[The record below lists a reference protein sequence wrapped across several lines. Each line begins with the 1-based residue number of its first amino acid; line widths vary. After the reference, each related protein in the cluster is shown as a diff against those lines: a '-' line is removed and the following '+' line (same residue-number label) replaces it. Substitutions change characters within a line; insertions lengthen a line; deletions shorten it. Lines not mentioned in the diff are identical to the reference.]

1 MPEISLSEFAENLN
15 KIMPVLMKEFARR
28 QANELYKGKITL
40 PQFLILEF
48 LQQEGISK
56 MVILARVMQVSTA
69 AMTGMVNRLVKYGY
83 VSRIYDPLDRR
94 IIKVKLTASGSTLLK
109 RTNQQRRQMV
119 IKIFGQI
126 SAADRQDYLRILTQI
141 KEILSEDISYGA
153 KY

>member
-56 MVILARVMQVSTA
+56 MVTLARVMQVTTA